1 MEQTISI
8 VIFLAVIALIV
19 SEKVHEAAAAFIG
32 AAALLLVGILD
43 IEKAA
48 SYIDYNTV
56 GVLVG
61 MMVFVAVIKNSGM
74 FEYIAIKSAKIAK
87 GDPWR
92 IMVLFTIVTAVL
104 SAFLDNVTTVLLI
117 GPMTIS
123 ITSILG
129 LNPIPFLLT
138 QVLASNIGGT
148 STLIGDPPNIMI
160 GSAAGFSFMDF
171 VFNLAP
177 CIVIIM
183 ILLIVMMRFTFKKS
197 LVVDEDSIKQ
207 VMLLDEKKTIED
219 VNLLRKSV
227 IMIAVVVVGFVLH
240 SQIGIES
247 GTIAVTAAAIMLF
260 IGKQDVEEIIADI
273 EWTTIVFF
281 IGLFIVVGGMVE
293 TGVVNQLANFVI
305 SLTSDKPIM
314 TMLVLL
320 WASALLSTILNNI
333 PFVAALIPLISV
345 MGQQGIDIIPLWWAI
360 ALGACLG
367 GNGTLVGA
375 SANIVIAN
383 ISSKHGHPISFKEFA
398 KYGLPVMLM
407 STLVSTI
414 YLIIKFG
421 IFY

>member
-43 IEKAA
+43 IEEAA

-207 VMLLDEKKTIED
+207 VMLLNEKKTIED

-227 IMIAVVVVGFVLH
+227 VMIAVVVVGFVLH

>member
-43 IEKAA
+43 IEEAA

-183 ILLIVMMRFTFKKS
+183 ILMIVMMRFTFKKS

-227 IMIAVVVVGFVLH
+227 VMIAVVVVGFVLH

-333 PFVAALIPLISV
+333 PFVAALIPLITV

>member
-43 IEKAA
+43 IEEAA

-240 SQIGIES
+240 AQIGIES

>member
-1 MEQTISI
+1 M
-8 VIFLAVIALIV
+8 
-19 SEKVHEAAAAFIG
+19 
-32 AAALLLVGILD
+32 
-43 IEKAA
+43 
-48 SYIDYNTV
+48 
-56 GVLVG
+56 
-61 MMVFVAVIKNSGM
+61 
-74 FEYIAIKSAKIAK
+74 
-87 GDPWR
+87 
-92 IMVLFTIVTAVL
+92 
-104 SAFLDNVTTVLLI
+104 
-117 GPMTIS
+117 
-123 ITSILG
+123 
-129 LNPIPFLLT
+129 
-138 QVLASNIGGT
+138 
-148 STLIGDPPNIMI
+148 
-160 GSAAGFSFMDF
+160 SF
-171 VFNLAP
+171 N
-177 CIVIIM
+177 
-183 ILLIVMMRFTFKKS
+183 
-197 LVVDEDSIKQ
+197 
-207 VMLLDEKKTIED
+207 KKTIED

>member
-19 SEKVHEAAAAFIG
+19 SEKIHEAAAAFIG
-32 AAALLLVGILD
+32 AAALLLVGVLD
-43 IEKAA
+43 IESAA

-123 ITSILG
+123 ITGILG

-138 QVLASNIGGT
+138 QVMASNIGGT

-171 VFNLAP
+171 VVNLAP
-177 CIVIIM
+177 CIIIIM
-183 ILLIVMMRFTFKKS
+183 VVLILMMKFLFKKS
-197 LVVDEDSIKQ
+197 LIVDEASIKK
-207 VMLLDEKKTIED
+207 VMLLDENKAIED
-219 VNLLRKSV
+219 KGLLKKSV
-227 IMIAVVVVGFVLH
+227 IMIVIVVVGFVLH

-247 GTIAVTAAAIMLF
+247 GTIAITAAAVMLL

-281 IGLFIVVGGMVE
+281 IGLFVVVGGMVE
-293 TGVVNQLANFVI
+293 TGVVNELANFVI

-333 PFVAALIPLISV
+333 PFVAALIPLITV
-345 MGQQGIDIIPLWWAI
+345 MGEQGIDIIPLWWAI
-360 ALGACLG
+360 SLGACLG

-398 KYGLPVMLM
+398 KLGFPVMLI
-407 STLVSTI
+407 STI
-414 YLIIKFG
+414 ISTVYLVVRYG
-421 IFY
+421 ILY

>member
-333 PFVAALIPLISV
+333 PFVAALIPLITV

-360 ALGACLG
+360 SLGACLG

-407 STLVSTI
+407 STVVSTI
-414 YLIIKFG
+414 YLIIRFV

>member
-43 IEKAA
+43 IEEAA

-74 FEYIAIKSAKIAK
+74 FEYIAMKSAKIAK

-183 ILLIVMMRFTFKKS
+183 ILMIIMMRFTFKRS

-227 IMIAVVVVGFVLH
+227 VMIAVVVVGFVLH

-260 IGKQDVEEIIADI
+260 IG
-273 EWTTIVFF
+273 
-281 IGLFIVVGGMVE
+281 
-293 TGVVNQLANFVI
+293 
-305 SLTSDKPIM
+305 
-314 TMLVLL
+314 
-320 WASALLSTILNNI
+320 
-333 PFVAALIPLISV
+333 
-345 MGQQGIDIIPLWWAI
+345 
-360 ALGACLG
+360 
-367 GNGTLVGA
+367 
-375 SANIVIAN
+375 
-383 ISSKHGHPISFKEFA
+383 
-398 KYGLPVMLM
+398 
-407 STLVSTI
+407 
-414 YLIIKFG
+414 
-421 IFY
+421 

>member
-43 IEKAA
+43 IEEAA

-177 CIVIIM
+177 CIVIII

-240 SQIGIES
+240 SQLGIES

-273 EWTTIVFF
+273 EWTTIIFF

-333 PFVAALIPLISV
+333 PFVAALIPLITV